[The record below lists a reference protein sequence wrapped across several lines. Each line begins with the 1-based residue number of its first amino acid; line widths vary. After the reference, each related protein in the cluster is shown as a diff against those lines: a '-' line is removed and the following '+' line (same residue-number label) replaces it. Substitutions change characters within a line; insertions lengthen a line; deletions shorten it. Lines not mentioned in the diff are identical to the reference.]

1 MKIRSGFV
9 SNSSSSSFIVFTGNM
24 KAKEIQELKKFLTGI
39 EDVGEEGEEGEEWG
53 ESGRTWEQKGNFFI
67 IETYYLNS
75 DVTDEIIRLVQE
87 GSYIESD
94 F

>member
-24 KAKEIQELKKFLTGI
+24 KQKEIRELKVFLTDI
-39 EDVGEEGEEGEEWG
+39 EDVGEEWG

-75 DVTDEIIRLVQE
+75 DVTNEIIRLVPE
-87 GSYIESD
+87 GSYIVSD

>member
-1 MKIRSGFV
+1 MKIRTGFV

-24 KAKEIQELKKFLTGI
+24 KQKEIRELEKFLV
-39 EDVGEEGEEGEEWG
+39 DVEEAFGDEGEGWG

-75 DVTDEIIRLVQE
+75 DVTDEIIRLVPE

>member
-24 KAKEIQELKKFLTGI
+24 KPKEIEKLEEFLEEIEEELGD
-39 EDVGEEGEEGEEWG
+39 EAEGWG

-75 DVTDEIIRLVQE
+75 DVTDEIIRLVPE